1 MKKERWVVSA
11 KRADFQAI
19 ADRFGIDPVIARLI
33 RNRDVT
39 GEKEIEEYLFGDLE
53 QLHDPL
59 LMKDMERA
67 ADLIAEKIREKK
79 PIRIIGDYDI
89 DGVTA
94 TYILL
99 TGLKDLGADVDVRIP
114 DRIADGY
121 GLNEHLVQ
129 FAADEGR
136 DMIVTCDNGIA
147 AGSQIRLAKELGM
160 TVVVTDHHEVPFE
173 EDENGE
179 RRYILPPA
187 DAVVNPKQKDCSY
200 PFPGL
205 CGAAVAW
212 KLIQTME
219 AKAGIPKE
227 HSFRFLE
234 FVAIATIGD
243 VMDLQGENRIFV
255 KAGLRALHKTQNL
268 GLQELIR
275 VQGIEAENVTPYHI
289 GFVLG
294 PCINAS
300 GRLDTAEHSLKLL
313 CAKTREEAAKLAGD
327 LKDLN
332 ESRKELTRQGE
343 AKAIELVETSPLQN
357 DKVLVVY
364 LPDCHESLAGI
375 IAGRLREHFHKPSF
389 VLTRSEEGVKGSGR
403 SIEAYSMYEELCK
416 CKELMTKFGG
426 HPKAGGFSLRPE
438 DVETF
443 RQMVYAYCRECYP
456 KMPEYSVSADM
467 EITGDCL
474 TVEQVTELMKLEPCG
489 EGNRKPVFLLRNCT
503 VQSKRALKEG
513 KFTSMELRTGGA
525 VLKAISFAMP
535 FAKCFADI
543 GSSVDVLATVELN
556 EFRGNTS
563 AELRIIEM
571 RPAGFR
577 EDRFFAALRTYEE
590 ISRGEGCDKRLAP
603 RVIPDRPA
611 LMSVYDLIRAHG
623 GSMSAEE
630 MCVYGGG
637 DLNYCMLRIALDA
650 FSEAGMAQVSADGG
664 SVTLIPVNT
673 KTDLMATGVIS
684 RLRQSLT
691 A

>member
-1 MKKERWVVSA
+1 MKKWLCAAAPAADNEITQQFGELLGGVMLSRGITSLD
-11 KRADFQAI
+11 RAREF
-19 ADRFGIDPVIARLI
+19 FGCSSLS
-33 RNRDVT
+33 
-39 GEKEIEEYLFGDLE
+39 
-53 QLHDPL
+53 DPL
-59 LMKDMERA
+59 LIKDMEA
-67 ADLIAEKIREKK
+67 AVEVIRGALDEGKKITVF
-79 PIRIIGDYDI
+79 GDYDC
-89 DGVTA
+89 DGITSTA
-94 TYILL
+94 MLYGYLNAM
-99 TGLKDLGADVDVRIP
+99 GAEADYYIP
-114 DRIADGY
+114 DRSEGY
-121 GLNEHLVQ
+121 GMNLEALKHILDSGTELIITV
-129 FAADEGR
+129 
-136 DMIVTCDNGIA
+136 DNGISA
-147 AGSQIRLAKELGM
+147 VEEAKYIAERGAQL
-160 TVVVTDHHEVPFE
+160 VITDHHQPPQELPVCEACVDPHRADDNSPFKE
-173 EDENGE
+173 
-179 RRYILPPA
+179 
-187 DAVVNPKQKDCSY
+187 
-200 PFPGL
+200 L
-205 CGAAVAW
+205 CGAGV
-212 KLIQTME
+212 
-219 AKAGIPKE
+219 
-227 HSFRFLE
+227 
-234 FVAIATIGD
+234 V
-243 VMDLQGENRIFV
+243 
-255 KAGLRALHKTQNL
+255 
-268 GLQELIR
+268 
-275 VQGIEAENVTPYHI
+275 
-289 GFVLG
+289 
-294 PCINAS
+294 
-300 GRLDTAEHSLKLL
+300 LKLL
-313 CAKTREEAAKLAGD
+313 CALEEDEDFVLEQYADLAAVGTVADVMPLIGENRFIVRRGLENIHSSQNQGLDKLIRSAGIEPVRVDSTSIAFSIAPRINAVGRIARADRAVELLLTESPEQAGLISEELALCNSQRTAEETRIMEEAAQQI
-327 LKDLN
+327 
-332 ESRKELTRQGE
+332 EQRPELLRE
-343 AKAIELVETSPLQN
+343 R
-357 DKVLVVY
+357 VLVVSGEGWKHGVIGLVCAKLLNKY
-364 LPDCHESLAGI
+364 G
-375 IAGRLREHFHKPSF
+375 KP
-389 VLTRSEEGVKGSGR
+389 VLVISVENGEARGSDGFSIYKLLEGCSRV
-403 SIEAYSMYEELCK
+403 L
-416 CKELMTKFGG
+416 TKFGG

-443 RQMVYAYCRECYP
+443 RQMVYTYCRECYP

>member
-1 MKKERWVVSA
+1 MKKWLCAAAPAADNEITQQFGELLGGVMLSRGITSLD
-11 KRADFQAI
+11 RAREF
-19 ADRFGIDPVIARLI
+19 FGCSSLS
-33 RNRDVT
+33 
-39 GEKEIEEYLFGDLE
+39 
-53 QLHDPL
+53 DPL
-59 LMKDMERA
+59 LIKDMEA
-67 ADLIAEKIREKK
+67 AVEVIRGALDEGKKITVF
-79 PIRIIGDYDI
+79 GDYDC
-89 DGVTA
+89 DGITSTA
-94 TYILL
+94 MLYGYLNAM
-99 TGLKDLGADVDVRIP
+99 GAEADYYIP
-114 DRIADGY
+114 DRSEGY
-121 GLNEHLVQ
+121 GMNLEALKHILDSGTELIITV
-129 FAADEGR
+129 
-136 DMIVTCDNGIA
+136 DNGISA
-147 AGSQIRLAKELGM
+147 VEEAKYIAERGAQL
-160 TVVVTDHHEVPFE
+160 VITDHHQPPQELPVCEACVDPHRADDNSPFKE
-173 EDENGE
+173 
-179 RRYILPPA
+179 
-187 DAVVNPKQKDCSY
+187 
-200 PFPGL
+200 L
-205 CGAAVAW
+205 CGAGV
-212 KLIQTME
+212 
-219 AKAGIPKE
+219 
-227 HSFRFLE
+227 
-234 FVAIATIGD
+234 V
-243 VMDLQGENRIFV
+243 
-255 KAGLRALHKTQNL
+255 
-268 GLQELIR
+268 
-275 VQGIEAENVTPYHI
+275 
-289 GFVLG
+289 
-294 PCINAS
+294 
-300 GRLDTAEHSLKLL
+300 LKLL
-313 CAKTREEAAKLAGD
+313 CALEEDEDFVLEQYADLAAVGTVADVMPLIGENRFIVRRGLENIHSSQNQGLDKLIRSAGIDPARVDSTSIAFSIAPRINAVGRIARADRAVELLLTESPEQAGLISEELALCNSQRTAEETRIMEEAAQQI
-327 LKDLN
+327 
-332 ESRKELTRQGE
+332 EQRPELLRE
-343 AKAIELVETSPLQN
+343 R
-357 DKVLVVY
+357 VLVVSGEGWKHGVIGLVCAKLLNKY
-364 LPDCHESLAGI
+364 GKPVLVISVENGEARGSARGI
-375 IAGRLREHFHKPSF
+375 DGFSIYKLLEGCSR
-389 VLTRSEEGVKGSGR
+389 VL
-403 SIEAYSMYEELCK
+403 
-416 CKELMTKFGG
+416 TKFGG

-474 TVEQVTELMKLEPCG
+474 TVEHVTELMKLEPCG

>member
-1 MKKERWVVSA
+1 MKKWLCAAAPAADNEITQQFGELLGGVMLSRGITSLD
-11 KRADFQAI
+11 RAREF
-19 ADRFGIDPVIARLI
+19 FGCSSLS
-33 RNRDVT
+33 
-39 GEKEIEEYLFGDLE
+39 
-53 QLHDPL
+53 DPL
-59 LMKDMERA
+59 LIKDMEA
-67 ADLIAEKIREKK
+67 AVEVIRGALDEGKKITVF
-79 PIRIIGDYDI
+79 GDYDC
-89 DGVTA
+89 DGITSTA
-94 TYILL
+94 MLYGYLNAM
-99 TGLKDLGADVDVRIP
+99 GAEADYYIP
-114 DRIADGY
+114 DRSEGY
-121 GLNEHLVQ
+121 GMNLEALKHILDSGTELIITV
-129 FAADEGR
+129 
-136 DMIVTCDNGIA
+136 DNGISA
-147 AGSQIRLAKELGM
+147 VEEAKYIAERGAQL
-160 TVVVTDHHEVPFE
+160 VITDHHQPPQELPVCEACVDPHRADDNSPFKE
-173 EDENGE
+173 
-179 RRYILPPA
+179 
-187 DAVVNPKQKDCSY
+187 
-200 PFPGL
+200 L
-205 CGAAVAW
+205 CGAGV
-212 KLIQTME
+212 
-219 AKAGIPKE
+219 
-227 HSFRFLE
+227 
-234 FVAIATIGD
+234 V
-243 VMDLQGENRIFV
+243 
-255 KAGLRALHKTQNL
+255 
-268 GLQELIR
+268 
-275 VQGIEAENVTPYHI
+275 
-289 GFVLG
+289 
-294 PCINAS
+294 
-300 GRLDTAEHSLKLL
+300 LKLL
-313 CAKTREEAAKLAGD
+313 CALEEDEDFVLEQYADLAAVGTVADVMPLIGENRFIVRRGLENIHSSQNQGLDKLIRSAGIDPARVDSTSIAFSIAPRINAVGRIARADRAVELLLTESPEQAGLISEELALCNSQRTAEETRIMEEAAQQI
-327 LKDLN
+327 
-332 ESRKELTRQGE
+332 EQRPELLRE
-343 AKAIELVETSPLQN
+343 R
-357 DKVLVVY
+357 VLVVSGEGWKHGVIGLVCAKLLNKY
-364 LPDCHESLAGI
+364 GKPVFVISVENGEARGSARGI
-375 IAGRLREHFHKPSF
+375 DGFSIYKLLEGCSR
-389 VLTRSEEGVKGSGR
+389 VL
-403 SIEAYSMYEELCK
+403 
-416 CKELMTKFGG
+416 TKFGG

>member
-1 MKKERWVVSA
+1 MKKWLCAAAPAADNEITQQFGELLGGVMLSRGITSLD
-11 KRADFQAI
+11 RAREF
-19 ADRFGIDPVIARLI
+19 FGCSSLS
-33 RNRDVT
+33 
-39 GEKEIEEYLFGDLE
+39 
-53 QLHDPL
+53 DPL
-59 LMKDMERA
+59 LIKDMEA
-67 ADLIAEKIREKK
+67 AVEVIRGALDEGKKITVF
-79 PIRIIGDYDI
+79 GDYDC
-89 DGVTA
+89 DGITSTA
-94 TYILL
+94 MLYGYLNAM
-99 TGLKDLGADVDVRIP
+99 GAEADYYIP
-114 DRIADGY
+114 DRSEGY
-121 GLNEHLVQ
+121 GMNLEALKRILDSGTELIITV
-129 FAADEGR
+129 
-136 DMIVTCDNGIA
+136 DNGISA
-147 AGSQIRLAKELGM
+147 VEEAKYIAERGAQL
-160 TVVVTDHHEVPFE
+160 VITDHHQPPQELPVCEACIDPHRADDNSPFKE
-173 EDENGE
+173 
-179 RRYILPPA
+179 
-187 DAVVNPKQKDCSY
+187 
-200 PFPGL
+200 L
-205 CGAAVAW
+205 CGAGV
-212 KLIQTME
+212 
-219 AKAGIPKE
+219 
-227 HSFRFLE
+227 
-234 FVAIATIGD
+234 V
-243 VMDLQGENRIFV
+243 
-255 KAGLRALHKTQNL
+255 
-268 GLQELIR
+268 
-275 VQGIEAENVTPYHI
+275 
-289 GFVLG
+289 
-294 PCINAS
+294 
-300 GRLDTAEHSLKLL
+300 LKLL
-313 CAKTREEAAKLAGD
+313 CALEEDEDFVLEQYADLAAVGTVADVMPLIGENRFIVRRGLENIHSSQNQGLDKLIRSAGIDPARVDSTSIAFSIAPRINAVGRIARADRAVELLLTESPEQAGIISEELALCNSQRTAEETRIMEEAAQQI
-327 LKDLN
+327 
-332 ESRKELTRQGE
+332 EQRPELLRE
-343 AKAIELVETSPLQN
+343 R
-357 DKVLVVY
+357 VLVVSGEGWKHGVIGLVCAKLLNKY
-364 LPDCHESLAGI
+364 GKPVFVISVENGEARGSARGI
-375 IAGRLREHFHKPSF
+375 DGFSIYKLLEGCSR
-389 VLTRSEEGVKGSGR
+389 VL
-403 SIEAYSMYEELCK
+403 
-416 CKELMTKFGG
+416 TKFGG

-513 KFTSMELRTGGA
+513 KFTSMELRTGGT